1 MINTKY
7 QLGGYLAIN
16 LMPPQPAAFKTKE
29 FAMQL
34 PAIAVKHSP
43 EIYRNAGQKP
53 NLHRRRSSDDVVL

>member
-16 LMPPQPAAFKTKE
+16 LMTLQPAAFKTE
-29 FAMQL
+29 GCAMQL

-43 EIYRNAGQKP
+43 KVDRNAGQKP
-53 NLHRRRSSDDVVL
+53 NLQRRWSWDDVNL